1 MESWSGGLF
10 KGIEHNRKWNK
21 IGVLTIIMELEYAES
36 GVLAPTEAVLAAPKK
51 WVKGGWG
58 GITT

>member
-1 MESWSGGLF
+1 MESWSAGLF

-36 GVLAPTEAVLAAPKK
+36 GVLAPTEAVLVA
-51 WVKGGWG
+51 V
-58 GITT
+58 TVYEM